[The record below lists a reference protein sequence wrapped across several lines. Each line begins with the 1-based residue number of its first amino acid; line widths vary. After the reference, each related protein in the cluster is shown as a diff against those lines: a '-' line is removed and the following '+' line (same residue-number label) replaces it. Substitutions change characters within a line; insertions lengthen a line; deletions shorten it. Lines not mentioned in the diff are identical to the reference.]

1 MSKKSSHAQ
10 KKMITLIIKQIY
22 KSPKNLA
29 KERAECA
36 KIGVKL
42 QYEQQKVQERRELV
56 QTAASRTTGREIW
69 ESYTIEELVDLYVAS
84 LAKGKPHLALIQ
96 PQQE

>member
-29 KERAECA
+29 KERAECV

-56 QTAASRTTGREIW
+56 QIAASVNTSFHFDDYGTAHVERTLNYCGCKP
-69 ESYTIEELVDLYVAS
+69 LVKVLF
-84 LAKGKPHLALIQ
+84 
-96 PQQE
+96 EM